1 MKLTSKIT
9 CPSYLGI
16 YTCRTP
22 WNARTNLEFS
32 DSVEFGAISGS
43 KEGAGLSLWL
53 FPPSSLPTSL
63 FLPPA
68 LPSAPGG
75 LCVGMWTSQPA
86 SPGFT

>member
-16 YTCRTP
+16 YTCWTP

-63 FLPPA
+63 SSYLR
-68 LPSAPGG
+68 
-75 LCVGMWTSQPA
+75 LCPVPQGA
-86 SPGFT
+86 CV